1 MIIKINAE
9 QVVPGSPG
17 ACSCHDPSTLDSG
30 CTVTLCHLTRG
41 LCIEG
46 RTSSHAFGLF
56 CRMFALADAFPV
68 HYVPAPGPRS
78 GHGARISALSRAL
91 ANCVTEHRQVVGLA
105 ARHEDVRAR
114 GAA

>member
-1 MIIKINAE
+1 MIIEVNAE

-68 HYVPAPGPRS
+68 HYVPVPR
-78 GHGARISALSRAL
+78 
-91 ANCVTEHRQVVGLA
+91 A
-105 ARHEDVRAR
+105 AFRAR
-114 GAA
+114 RSNLRPVACSRKLRDELAT